1 MNDLCNLIVIV
12 IYVVCLLVL
21 IVLNMMFGF
30 CWCCFEYVEFD
41 IYRLF
46 KFKYSKLV
54 SRNYKIR

>member
-1 MNDLCNLIVIV
+1 MNDLCNLIVIL

-46 KFKYSKLV
+46 KI
-54 SRNYKIR
+54 KI